1 MDFKRRHGDN
11 KRLLFFTGREMDVSH
26 LVLVVLMC
34 AREAILI
41 LLIHSIHII
50 EIPVEHSEKHFFAA
64 GLESGNVKY
73 HL

>member
-1 MDFKRRHGDN
+1 
-11 KRLLFFTGREMDVSH
+11 MDVSH